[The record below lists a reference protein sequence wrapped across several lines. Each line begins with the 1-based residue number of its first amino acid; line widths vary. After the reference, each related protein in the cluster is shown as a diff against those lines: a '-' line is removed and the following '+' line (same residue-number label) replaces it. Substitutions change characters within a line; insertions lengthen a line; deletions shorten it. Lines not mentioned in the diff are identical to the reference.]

1 MAVEIERKF
10 LVDGDFKATA
20 TGVTV
25 IRQGYICVQTGK
37 TVRVSLRG
45 DEAFLTIKGPSDA
58 RGLTREEFEWAIPVA
73 DAERLFALCE
83 PGMIDKERYLVPC
96 GGFTWEVDVFH
107 GENEGLVL
115 AEIELPSETTS
126 FERPVWLG
134 QEVSG
139 DRRFYNSMLTKHP
152 FREWGAT
159 FINRNDNIKNKTL

>member
-37 TVRVSLRG
+37 TVRVRLRG

-83 PGMIDKERYLVPC
+83 PGMIDKERYLV
-96 GGFTWEVDVFH
+96 
-107 GENEGLVL
+107 
-115 AEIELPSETTS
+115 
-126 FERPVWLG
+126 LG
-134 QEVSG
+134 RSTFSMARTRAWSWPRLSCRARQPLSSG
-139 DRRFYNSMLTKHP
+139 PYGWGRR
-152 FREWGAT
+152 
-159 FINRNDNIKNKTL
+159 

>member
-10 LVDGDFKATA
+10 LVDGDFKAEA
-20 TGVTV
+20 TSVTV
-25 IRQGYICVQTGK
+25 IRQGYICAQTGK
-37 TVRVSLRG
+37 TVRVRLRG
-45 DEAFLTIKGPSDA
+45 DQAFLTIKGPSDGQ
-58 RGLTREEFEWAIPVA
+58 GLTREEF
-73 DAERLFALCE
+73 CE

-115 AEIELPSETTS
+115 AEIELPSETTP

>member
-37 TVRVSLRG
+37 TVRVRLRG

-107 GENEGLVL
+107 GENEGLL
-115 AEIELPSETTS
+115 SCRARQPLS
-126 FERPVWLG
+126 
-134 QEVSG
+134 SG
-139 DRRFYNSMLTKHP
+139 PYGWGRR
-152 FREWGAT
+152 
-159 FINRNDNIKNKTL
+159 